1 MIAGG
6 VVTTVFGVL
15 WIVAFY
21 LSQSRFPIP
30 FLGSWNILVGVI
42 LVIAGA
48 VLLFSGVRA
57 PGPSTTV
64 SAAAGST
71 NNLAIAAFVLAFVAA
86 LPAVICGHIA
96 LGQIQRTGQS
106 GRGLAIASLWL
117 GYFVLVFAIVAV
129 STYVGMF

>member
-1 MIAGG
+1 MGQLLLRREVGTKRA
-6 VVTTVFGVL
+6 
-15 WIVAFY
+15 VA
-21 LSQSRFPIP
+21 L
-30 FLGSWNILVGVI
+30 
-42 LVIAGA
+42 
-48 VLLFSGVRA
+48 
-57 PGPSTTV
+57 
-64 SAAAGST
+64 AAAGST